1 MTPEHDSEYRALHDL
16 LDSAGW
22 KLFRDAV
29 MKEIV
34 GDFENDVTRAL
45 DNTDAVLALDR
56 MRQVAAIRKAG
67 LRWLKIPHE
76 RLSVLE
82 SVAEQP
88 VAAWAIHARRPVGV

>member
-1 MTPEHDSEYRALHDL
+1 MTAEHDSEYHALHDL

-29 MKEIV
+29 LKEIV

-67 LRWLKIPHE
+67 LRWLKIPNE

-88 VAAWAIHARRPVGV
+88 SASWASQGRRPVGV